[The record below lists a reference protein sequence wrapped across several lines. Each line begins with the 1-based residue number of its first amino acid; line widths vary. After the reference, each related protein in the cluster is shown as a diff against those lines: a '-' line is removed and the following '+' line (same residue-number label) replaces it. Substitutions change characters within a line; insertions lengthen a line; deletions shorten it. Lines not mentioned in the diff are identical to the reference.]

1 VSMLAN
7 LSRATLNESIN
18 VTALVAAAN
27 GSGMPT
33 GAVDFSAGTTALG
46 TVPLI
51 VRGNQAAAD
60 ITIPAYLF
68 GGTGTV
74 TLWGEYSGDAAFS
87 GGGNN
92 VRITITTP
100 AGVSA
105 IVPSVSANPVFPIS
119 DSQGLVWTETVRL
132 REAAGVAS
140 ILTGFSIDG
149 QAQKLSDYFPSVA
162 IPPNTTVSSVTM
174 NFRNLATDP
183 ATRRFGFPG
192 VDVTGQTWTREITAL
207 FLAPPTSTAGITPT
221 LAPLTMTQD
230 PDADPSCQW
239 SQQLFLDETRGSS
252 SSFTLLNLGAVSFS
266 SQISTIFGT
275 TRLQAWGGL
284 RGTLCWSGVTPGTS
298 STVQVGMSNGLSQTL
313 QVNFAGP
320 VASPVKIG
328 VSSSNGSLSAADAQ
342 TTAKTSVAV
351 SLSDKTQGWTAS
363 VFPANAATAW
373 LKVGPR
379 SGPGAGTLN
388 ISASGDGF
396 EPGVYRATIVV
407 QSANA

>member
-1 VSMLAN
+1 QRNAGLGNINPQLYRLAQSAPSAFHDVVDGDNRVPCTQGSPNCTTGTYGYPATPGYDLATGLGSVDAFNFVTQWNLPTSAVTVSMLAN

-174 NFRNLATDP
+174 NFRNLATYP
-183 ATRRFGFPG
+183 ATRRFGFTG

-221 LAPLTMTQD
+221 LAPLTM
-230 PDADPSCQW
+230 
-239 SQQLFLDETRGSS
+239 
-252 SSFTLLNLGAVSFS
+252 
-266 SQISTIFGT
+266 
-275 TRLQAWGGL
+275 
-284 RGTLCWSGVTPGTS
+284 
-298 STVQVGMSNGLSQTL
+298 
-313 QVNFAGP
+313 
-320 VASPVKIG
+320 
-328 VSSSNGSLSAADAQ
+328 
-342 TTAKTSVAV
+342 
-351 SLSDKTQGWTAS
+351 
-363 VFPANAATAW
+363 
-373 LKVGPR
+373 
-379 SGPGAGTLN
+379 
-388 ISASGDGF
+388 
-396 EPGVYRATIVV
+396 
-407 QSANA
+407 